1 MGITK
6 NQKAQIDKLTQGNS
20 AAQARI
26 QARVN
31 KLLESKGKKP
41 VMKLAPGGDVQYGSM
56 YDKLAAEQQGQT
68 EPIITQPVLP
78 AEPIITQPVLPTDFI
93 DTLPVDPVPP
103 TSAGATAPQLTTPDN
118 LTTTYAAD
126 DPRNPNYVA
135 PAPRPTDPP
144 PETTQPITPDP
155 IIEVPMP
162 GGPGQG
168 EFVPLP
174 KIPGEIS
181 TMPTQPFQ
189 EGGGKPVS
197 PDTPDAYGKPGTGFD
212 PDTGI
217 KLRYATK
224 LGDDGTYYKAP
235 IDINSSVYFKFGGAT
250 LTGPEDS
257 YKIGVRGD
265 GKFMVRTTKGSSVVI
280 LDDSQAML
288 EWTKENVTSSYDPEV
303 GPPEAPE
310 KFELLEDLGI
320 NELNIYI
327 KTPVQGFID
336 NGEFPE
342 DPSDFEITGSK
353 RNWLVTYAD
362 GKTITSN
369 YKQSAS
375 VKNLVE
381 NQIAPVIN
389 EIKESESFKS
399 YKDKVNNFNEETKI
413 YENFIDEKYKPKDTD
428 PNAVV
433 DYKAELDALQKDL
446 AQQSTLVTTMPT
458 GVAPPAAGEDGV
470 VPEDT
475 RTYEEKAQYEANQAA
490 LKKYA
495 ETQTKTTVAQSNLKS
510 AGIDSGDELMAS
522 IQEDPTSMVTKQD
535 VSKLAD
541 KVEDN
546 QFIDKDTG
554 QVTTKSQAGVT
565 TVSGTA
571 VADDPDAVTAG
582 EYDADTVTA
591 EAKKELEDL
600 TGAEL
605 DGPSQ
610 TVTGQESTLSD
621 KAQADEAMKVNEDRI
636 SKVKETTDLLVATN
650 QLAEFKGQD
659 YAKVVADIAVSDALT
674 AAKAQTDTVKFEELP
689 PPAKIAEENMAQA
702 KAMQDAGLV
711 SDAIAVAA
719 NLATFTVSDGTLALA
734 MEGSVQALDTVEGQL
749 SKLMKSFDDGTPSW
763 ASGALRAANAA
774 LAGRGLG
781 ASSMAATAVLTAA
794 MESALPI
801 AQQDAQVFNNMNLTN
816 LNNRQQVSLSNAAA
830 QQGLALTNLSNEQQA
845 NLQKSANAFALQ
857 TQNLSNRQTV
867 EVSNAQIR
875 ATLQG
880 KILDNTQQSNIA
892 IAARYAEAANINLSN
907 KQQAAMQ
914 DSVGS
919 LQINLANL
927 TAKSQSYITS
937 ANLAANL
944 QGQVLSNDQQVAISN
959 AARYSE
965 VSNITF
971 SADQQRVLHNS
982 SLMQS
987 IGLAELSTKQAA
999 VLQNAANFAGMDM
1012 ANLSN
1017 LQQAQVEN
1025 AKNFLNID
1033 LANLTN
1039 DQQAVMFA
1047 AQATQQA
1054 LLSDQAAENAAL
1066 NFNASSENQV
1076 NQFNESMKAQVSQFN
1091 AAQTNAIAQFN
1102 AGEMNA
1108 VEKFNTQ
1115 LESDR
1120 LKFNAQNSLIVEQAN
1135 TKWRQDIATID
1146 AAAENSANAAAAAAA
1161 NQMTQAAVGE
1171 TWQKERDLL
1180 DFAFTASESEA
1191 DRNNNII
1198 VQKMSGDATVDAYK
1212 MKAELQADAQIGATL
1227 LNLAFKL

>member
-1 MGITK
+1 
-6 NQKAQIDKLTQGNS
+6 
-20 AAQARI
+20 
-26 QARVN
+26 
-31 KLLESKGKKP
+31 
-41 VMKLAPGGDVQYGSM
+41 
-56 YDKLAAEQQGQT
+56 
-68 EPIITQPVLP
+68 
-78 AEPIITQPVLPTDFI
+78 
-93 DTLPVDPVPP
+93 
-103 TSAGATAPQLTTPDN
+103 
-118 LTTTYAAD
+118 
-126 DPRNPNYVA
+126 
-135 PAPRPTDPP
+135 
-144 PETTQPITPDP
+144 
-155 IIEVPMP
+155 
-162 GGPGQG
+162 
-168 EFVPLP
+168 
-174 KIPGEIS
+174 
-181 TMPTQPFQ
+181 
-189 EGGGKPVS
+189 
-197 PDTPDAYGKPGTGFD
+197 
-212 PDTGI
+212 
-217 KLRYATK
+217 
-224 LGDDGTYYKAP
+224 
-235 IDINSSVYFKFGGAT
+235 
-250 LTGPEDS
+250 
-257 YKIGVRGD
+257 
-265 GKFMVRTTKGSSVVI
+265 
-280 LDDSQAML
+280 
-288 EWTKENVTSSYDPEV
+288 
-303 GPPEAPE
+303 
-310 KFELLEDLGI
+310 
-320 NELNIYI
+320 
-327 KTPVQGFID
+327 
-336 NGEFPE
+336 
-342 DPSDFEITGSK
+342 
-353 RNWLVTYAD
+353 
-362 GKTITSN
+362 
-369 YKQSAS
+369 
-375 VKNLVE
+375 
-381 NQIAPVIN
+381 
-389 EIKESESFKS
+389 
-399 YKDKVNNFNEETKI
+399 
-413 YENFIDEKYKPKDTD
+413 
-428 PNAVV
+428 
-433 DYKAELDALQKDL
+433 
-446 AQQSTLVTTMPT
+446 MPT

-522 IQEDPTSMVTKQD
+522 IQEDPTSMVTKQE

-571 VADDPDAVTAG
+571 VADDSTAVDAG
-582 EYDADTVTA
+582 EYSADKVTT

-600 TGAEL
+600 TGAESL
-605 DGPSQ
+605 GPSK
-610 TVTGQESTLSD
+610 TVVGEQGELGTD
-621 KAQADEAMKVNEDRI
+621 AQANEAMKVNEDRI
-636 SKVKETTDLLVATN
+636 SKVKETTDITVTKD
-650 QLAEFKGQD
+650 QIAEFKGKD
-659 YAKVVADIAVSDALT
+659 YEAVRADIAVSDALT
-674 AAKAQTDTVKFEELP
+674 AAKAQTDTVKLEELP
-689 PPAKIAEENMAQA
+689 PPAIIAEDNMAAA
-702 KAMQDAGLV
+702 KAIVDDGL
-711 SDAIAVAA
+711 STDAIAVAA
-719 NLATFTVSDGTLALA
+719 KLATFAVSDGTLALA

-763 ASGALRAANAA
+763 ASGAIRAANAA

-830 QQGLALTNLSNEQQA
+830 QQGLSLANLSNEQQA

-880 KILDNTQQSNIA
+880 KNLDNTQQSNIA
-892 IAARYAEAANINLSN
+892 IASRFAEAANINLSN

-914 DSVGS
+914 DSVGA
-919 LQINLANL
+919 LQTNLANL

-944 QGQVLSNDQQVAISN
+944 QGQVLTNDQQVAITN

-987 IGLAELSTKQAA
+987 IGLAELSTEQAA

-1039 DQQAVMFA
+1039 DQQAVMFK

-1171 TWQKERDLL
+1171 TWQQERDLL

-1212 MKAELQADAQIGATL
+1212 MKAELEADAQIGATL

>member
-68 EPIITQPVLP
+68 EPIITQPVMP
-78 AEPIITQPVLPTDFI
+78 VEPIITQPVMPIEPMPPVDPVPPI
-93 DTLPVDPVPP
+93 APVDPVPP

-118 LTTTYAAD
+118 LTTTYAID

-155 IIEVPMP
+155 IIEVPKP
-162 GGPGQG
+162 GIPGQG
-168 EFVPLP
+168 EPILFEPD
-174 KIPGEIS
+174 
-181 TMPTQPFQ
+181 
-189 EGGGKPVS
+189 EGVDETTGKPVS
-197 PDTPDAYGKPGTGFD
+197 PDTPDAYGNPGTGFD

-235 IDINSSVYFKFGGAT
+235 IDINSSVYFEFGGAT
-250 LTGPEDS
+250 LTGPKDS

-288 EWTKENVTSSYDPEV
+288 EWTKENVTSSYDPES
-303 GPPEAPE
+303 GPPELE
-310 KFELLEDLGI
+310 KVELLEDLG
-320 NELNIYI
+320 LNDLNTSI

-336 NGEFPE
+336 KGEFPE
-342 DPSDFEITGSK
+342 DPLDFEITGS
-353 RNWLVTYAD
+353 RYNWLVTYAD
-362 GKTITSN
+362 GKTITS
-369 YKQSAS
+369 KT
-375 VKNLVE
+375 KKLVNAE
-381 NQIAPVIN
+381 YLVRVQIAPVIN
-389 EIKESESFKS
+389 EIKETESFKS

-522 IQEDPTSMVTKQD
+522 IQEDPTSMVTKQE

-571 VADDPDAVTAG
+571 VADDPTAVDAG
-582 EYDADTVTA
+582 EYSADKVTT

-600 TGAEL
+600 TGAESL
-605 DGPSQ
+605 GPSK
-610 TVTGQESTLSD
+610 TVVGEQGELGTD
-621 KAQADEAMKVNEDRI
+621 AQADEAMKVNEDRI

-659 YAKVVADIAVSDALT
+659 YANVVADIAVSDALT

-689 PPAKIAEENMAQA
+689 PPAIIAEENMAQA

-711 SDAIAVAA
+711 PDAIAVAA

-830 QQGLALTNLSNEQQA
+830 QQGLSLANLSNEQQA

-880 KILDNTQQSNIA
+880 KNLDNTQQSNIA

-914 DSVGS
+914 DSVGA
-919 LQINLANL
+919 LQTNLANL

-944 QGQVLSNDQQVAISN
+944 QGQVLTNDQQVAITN

-987 IGLAELSTKQAA
+987 IGLAELSTEQAA

-1039 DQQAVMFA
+1039 DQQAVMFK

-1171 TWQKERDLL
+1171 TWQQERDLL

-1212 MKAELQADAQIGATL
+1212 MKAELEADAQIGTAL
-1227 LNLAFKL
+1227 LNLAFSL

>member
-6 NQKAQIDKLTQGNS
+6 NQKAQIDKLTKGNS

-56 YDKLAAEQQGQT
+56 YEKLAAEQQGQT
-68 EPIITQPVLP
+68 EPIITQPVMP
-78 AEPIITQPVLPTDFI
+78 KEPIRTLPVMPI
-93 DTLPVDPVPP
+93 EPMPPVDPVTP
-103 TSAGATAPQLTTPDN
+103 TPTTATAPKLTTPDN
-118 LTTTYAAD
+118 LTTTYAID

-135 PAPRPTDPP
+135 PAPVPADPIVTP
-144 PETTQPITPDP
+144 PETIQPITPDP
-155 IIEVPMP
+155 IIEVPKP
-162 GGPGQG
+162 GIPGQG
-168 EFVPLP
+168 ETIPFEPDEGPQFLTVDGPDLPPL
-174 KIPGEIS
+174 
-181 TMPTQPFQ
+181 
-189 EGGGKPVS
+189 
-197 PDTPDAYGKPGTGFD
+197 
-212 PDTGI
+212 
-217 KLRYATK
+217 
-224 LGDDGTYYKAP
+224 DG
-235 IDINSSVYFKFGGAT
+235 
-250 LTGPEDS
+250 
-257 YKIGVRGD
+257 
-265 GKFMVRTTKGSSVVI
+265 
-280 LDDSQAML
+280 
-288 EWTKENVTSSYDPEV
+288 YDPEA

-310 KFELLEDLGI
+310 KFKLLEDLGI

-327 KTPVQGFID
+327 KTPIQGFMD

-369 YKQSAS
+369 YKQFAS

-571 VADDPDAVTAG
+571 VADDSTAVDAG
-582 EYDADTVTA
+582 EYSADKVTT

-600 TGAEL
+600 TGAESL
-605 DGPSQ
+605 GPSK
-610 TVTGQESTLSD
+610 TVVGEQGELGTD
-621 KAQADEAMKVNEDRI
+621 AQANEAMKVNEDRI
-636 SKVKETTDLLVATN
+636 SKVVETTDITVAKE
-650 QLAEFKGQD
+650 QLADFKGKD
-659 YAKVVADIAVSDALT
+659 YEAVRADIAVSDALT

-689 PPAKIAEENMAQA
+689 QPAIIAEENMAAA
-702 KAMQDAGLV
+702 KAIVDDGL
-711 SDAIAVAA
+711 STDAIAVAA
-719 NLATFTVSDGTLALA
+719 KLATFAVSNGTLALA

-763 ASGALRAANAA
+763 ASGAIRAANAA

-830 QQGLALTNLSNEQQA
+830 QQGLSLVNLSNEQQA

-880 KILDNTQQSNIA
+880 KNLDNTQQSNIA
-892 IAARYAEAANINLSN
+892 IASRYAEAANINLSN
-907 KQQAAMQ
+907 KQQASMQ
-914 DSVGS
+914 DSIGE
-919 LQINLANL
+919 LQTNLANL

-944 QGQVLSNDQQVAISN
+944 QGQVLTNDQQVAITN

-987 IGLAELSTKQAA
+987 IGLAELSTEQAA

-1039 DQQAVMFA
+1039 NQQAVMFK

-1076 NQFNESMKAQVSQFN
+1076 NQFNESIKAQVSQFN

-1120 LKFNAQNSLIVEQAN
+1120 LKFNAQNSLIVEQSN

-1171 TWQKERDLL
+1171 KWQQERDLL

-1212 MKAELQADAQIGATL
+1212 MKAELEADAQIGATL
-1227 LNLAFKL
+1227 LNLAFSL

>member
-1 MGITK
+1 MGITT
-6 NQKAQIDKLTQGNS
+6 NQKSQIEKLTKGDS
-20 AAQARI
+20 VAKARI
-26 QARVN
+26 QERVN
-31 KLLESKGKKP
+31 KLLLSKGKKP

-56 YDKLAAEQQGQT
+56 YDQIAAQQQGQT
-68 EPIITQPVLP
+68 QPIIGK
-78 AEPIITQPVLPTDFI
+78 
-93 DTLPVDPVPP
+93 PVDQLNPPVTTPVTP
-103 TSAGATAPQLTTPDN
+103 TTATAPVLTTPNN
-118 LTTTYAAD
+118 LTTTYAID

-135 PAPRPTDPP
+135 PAPTPTDPVITP
-144 PETTQPITPDP
+144 PVAQPITPDP
-155 IIEVPMP
+155 IVTPSPITPDPIVTPLPDPGEGVPS
-162 GGPGQG
+162 
-168 EFVPLP
+168 P

-181 TMPTQPFQ
+181 TMPTQP
-189 EGGGKPVS
+189 
-197 PDTPDAYGKPGTGFD
+197 AL
-212 PDTGI
+212 I
-217 KLRYATK
+217 I
-224 LGDDGTYYKAP
+224 DG
-235 IDINSSVYFKFGGAT
+235 
-250 LTGPEDS
+250 
-257 YKIGVRGD
+257 
-265 GKFMVRTTKGSSVVI
+265 
-280 LDDSQAML
+280 
-288 EWTKENVTSSYDPEV
+288 YDPES
-303 GPPEAPE
+303 GPPELPE
-310 KFELLEDLGI
+310 GFDDFAKTYADTASLAIDPNGKMGAEFKAMFTSNKFPEDLTDYTITGGSKNWTVTYGDGTVLKSKFVQEASLKKALDTSVPKYI
-320 NELNIYI
+320 SDFKESEIIKDYADQTKIY
-327 KTPVQGFID
+327 KDFID
-336 NGEFPE
+336 N
-342 DPSDFEITGSK
+342 
-353 RNWLVTYAD
+353 
-362 GKTITSN
+362 
-369 YKQSAS
+369 
-375 VKNLVE
+375 
-381 NQIAPVIN
+381 
-389 EIKESESFKS
+389 
-399 YKDKVNNFNEETKI
+399 
-413 YENFIDEKYKPKDTD
+413 KYKEKEID

-433 DYKAELDALQKDL
+433 NYQAELDTLQKDL
-446 AQQSTLVTTMPT
+446 AQQSTLITTMPT
-458 GVAPPAAGEDGV
+458 GVAPPAAGEAD
-470 VPEDT
+470 E
-475 RTYEEKAQYEANQAA
+475 RTYEEKVQYDANQAA

-495 ETQTKTTVAQSNLKS
+495 ETQTAENIAQKNLKN
-510 AGIDSGDELMAS
+510 AGTQSGTELLAS
-522 IQEDPTSMVTKQD
+522 IQEDPMASVTKQD

-554 QVTTKSQAGVT
+554 QVKTKTQAGVT

-591 EAKKELEDL
+591 EAKKELEGL
-600 TGAEL
+600 AGAES

-636 SKVKETTDLLVATN
+636 SKVKETTDIIVAKD
-650 QLAEFKGQD
+650 QLAEFKGKD
-659 YAKVVADIAVSDALT
+659 YADVVADIAVADSLT
-674 AAKAQTDTVKFEELP
+674 AAKAQTGTVKFEELP
-689 PPAKIAEENMAQA
+689 QPATIAEDNMAAA
-702 KAMQDAGLV
+702 KAIVDDGL
-711 SDAIAVAA
+711 STDAIAVAA
-719 NLATFTVSDGTLALA
+719 KLGAFNVSDGTLALA

-749 SKLMKSFDDGTPSW
+749 SKLMKSFNDGTPSW
-763 ASGALRAANAA
+763 ASGAIRAANAA

-781 ASSMAATAVLTAA
+781 ASSMASVAILNAA

-816 LNNRQQVSLSNAAA
+816 LNNKQQVSLSNAAA
-830 QQGLALTNLSNEQQA
+830 QQGLSLANLSNEQAA

-857 TQNLSNRQTV
+857 SQNLSNRQTV
-867 EVSNAQIR
+867 EISNAQIR

-880 KILDNTQQSNIA
+880 KNLDNTQQSNIA
-892 IAARYAEAANINLSN
+892 IAARFAEAANINLNN

-914 DSVGS
+914 DSLGS

-927 TAKSQSYITS
+927 SAKSQSYITS

-987 IGLAELSTKQAA
+987 IGLAELSTEQAA

-1039 DQQAVMFA
+1039 DQQAVMFK

-1054 LLSDQAAENAAL
+1054 LLSDQAAENASL

-1091 AAQTNAIAQFN
+1091 ATQTNAIAQFN

-1115 LESDR
+1115 IEADR
-1120 LKFNAQNSLIVEQAN
+1120 KKFNAQNALIVEQAN
-1135 TKWRQDIATID
+1135 TKWRQDIATAD
-1146 AAAENSANAAAAAAA
+1146 TAAENAANAAAAAAA
-1161 NQMTQAAVGE
+1161 NQLTQAAIGE
-1171 TWQKERDLL
+1171 TWQQERDLL
-1180 DFAFTASESEA
+1180 DHAFTASQNQAEL
-1191 DRNNNII
+1191 NGNII
-1198 VQKMSGDATVDAYK
+1198 IEKIRADATTDAVTL
-1212 MKAELQADAQIGATL
+1212 KAELESDAAIGAAL
-1227 LNLAFKL
+1227 LDFAFS